1 MMSGLGW
8 EKWHIVGS
16 ALIQIGGLVL
26 GRSPHQF
33 VNLKICR
40 LSMHKW
46 SLLNLILHECWNA
59 CSTYKAVAY

>member
-26 GRSPHQF
+26 ERSLHQF
-33 VNLKICR
+33 MNLR
-40 LSMHKW
+40 
-46 SLLNLILHECWNA
+46 NLQVIHSQMESA
-59 CSTYKAVAY
+59 KSDAA